1 MFASR
6 PLDVISF
13 ETEPLAADLTFG
25 GEITV
30 DLKVSISTTD
40 TDFVVN
46 FVDEFPV
53 DFSSDPKK
61 IGEKQNSLMASY
73 HMLIRGDV
81 IRGKF
86 RDSFER
92 PKALTPNASTTVSFK
107 LADIAHTFKKGHRMN
122 YGTQAK
128 SVKSLI
134 QSTSCNMFIKN
145 GALQIHSAP
154 VSYGVYKIF

>member
-1 MFASR
+1 MNSLLIFLPIPKKSR
-6 PLDVISF
+6 S
-13 ETEPLAADLTFG
+13 EERR
-25 GEITV
+25 
-30 DLKVSISTTD
+30 VSISTTD

-107 LADIAHTFKKGHRMN
+107 LADIAHTFKKGHRMMVQIQSSLFPLVDRN
-122 YGTQAK
+122 PQKFVDIYHCK
-128 SVKSLI
+128 ESDFVKSTIKVFHQKNLASRLI
-134 QSTSCNMFIKN
+134 LSVLK
-145 GALQIHSAP
+145 
-154 VSYGVYKIF
+154 